1 MNWITIKSKEDL
13 PPERIQV
20 IVRGSLGTYDIA
32 FVFNG
37 KWITKAGKITH
48 WRRLD
53 KLNIG
58 REIMAWLAV
67 DRDGT
72 ELYFY
77 GKPKRLER
85 KGEWVFNNQDMKD
98 AYVLPKGAI
107 ERFLGRKVTWED
119 EPIEIH

>member
-20 IVRGSLGTYDIA
+20 IARGSLGTYDIA

-53 KLNIG
+53 KL
-58 REIMAWLAV
+58 R
-67 DRDGT
+67 
-72 ELYFY
+72 
-77 GKPKRLER
+77 
-85 KGEWVFNNQDMKD
+85 
-98 AYVLPKGAI
+98 
-107 ERFLGRKVTWED
+107 
-119 EPIEIH
+119 